1 MDSAKE
7 SRLVVLDCFFKP
19 VAFALRQSKL
29 VSFFLSFPSMLSFV
43 LFPMCNLKKK
53 KGFVSVIEYAKQ
65 NCNCFFFFCCTKN
78 SGNTCNLFFHRL
90 KFLNLVLLY
99 YLERVL

>member
-29 VSFFLSFPSMLSFV
+29 VSFFLSFPSKLCFV
-43 LFPMCNLKKK
+43 LFPIYFFKN
-53 KGFVSVIEYAKQ
+53 GFVSVIEYTKTKQ
-65 NCNCFFFFCCTKN
+65 NCSFFVV
-78 SGNTCNLFFHRL
+78 L
-90 KFLNLVLLY
+90 KMVSF
-99 YLERVL
+99 